1 MENGENREQSIQDA
15 LNRMWRNPAINDTYE
30 PGSTFKIFTAAAG
43 LEEGV
48 VTLEDRFQCGGYRV
62 VEDRRIHCHK
72 RSGHGS
78 ESFLEGAQNSCN
90 PVFIDVGLRLG
101 GDNVY
106 KYLEKMNLL
115 EKTGIDLP
123 GEAGTI
129 MHKKENVGLVELATI
144 SFGQSFQITPIQLL
158 TMASMVVNGGTQ
170 VTPHFGVRVLD
181 EKGQIVETL
190 QYESEENVI
199 SKETSDTMRYILEHV
214 VSDGS
219 GKNAYIEGYAIGGKT
234 ATSQTLPRS
243 ANRYISSFVGFAPA
257 QDPQIIGACIITD
270 PKGIYYGGTI
280 AAPVIRDIYEN
291 ILPYLGIQK
300 SGEESD
306 SGTAGEAN

>member
-1 MENGENREQSIQDA
+1 MSESEIQDA
-15 LNRMWRNPAINDTYE
+15 LNRMWRNPSINDTYE

-48 VTLEDRFQCGGYRV
+48 VSLNDTFQCGGYRV

-72 RSGHGS
+72 RAGHGT
-78 ESFLEGAQNSCN
+78 ETFLEGAQNSCN

-101 GDNVY
+101 VDNVY
-106 KYLEKMNLL
+106 KYFKKFNLL

-123 GEAGTI
+123 GEASTI
-129 MHKKENVGLVELATI
+129 MHKQENVGQVELATI

-170 VTPHFGVRVLD
+170 ITPHFGVRVLD
-181 EKGQIVETL
+181 ESGEAVETL
-190 QYESEENVI
+190 EYDTEENVL
-199 SKETSDTMRYILEHV
+199 SEETSETMRYILEHV
-214 VSDGS
+214 VADGS
-219 GKNAYIEGYAIGGKT
+219 GNNAYIEGYAIGGKT

-257 QDPQIIGACIITD
+257 DNPQIIGICIINN
-270 PKGIYYGGTI
+270 PKGVYYGGTI
-280 AAPVIRDIYEN
+280 AAPVIKDIYEN
-291 ILPYLGIQK
+291 VLPYLGIEK
-300 SGEESD
+300 AAVSEESD
-306 SGTAGEAN
+306 ETES